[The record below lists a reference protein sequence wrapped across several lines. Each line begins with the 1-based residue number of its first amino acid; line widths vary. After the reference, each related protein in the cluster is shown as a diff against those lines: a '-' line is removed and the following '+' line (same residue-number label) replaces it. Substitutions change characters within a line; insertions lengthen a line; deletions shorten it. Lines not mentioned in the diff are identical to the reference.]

1 MSKTS
6 AKQRY
11 TAFIEWHNWAK
22 TNYPS
27 FKNDTKKKKPSQPR
41 FSEYG

>member
-11 TAFIEWHNWAK
+11 TVFTEWHEWAK
-22 TNYPS
+22 TQYPA
-27 FKNDTKKKKPSQPR
+27 FRVKKKKPAQPS
-41 FSEYG
+41 FTEYGK

>member
-11 TAFIEWHNWAK
+11 TAFTEWHNWAK
-22 TNYPS
+22 SKYPA
-27 FKNDTKKKKPSQPR
+27 FRTKKKKPTEPR
-41 FSEYG
+41 FSEYGK